1 MRYSAPAVFATM
13 RLRTAAWVG
22 TIVAAALLLRSLA
35 LLRAM
40 HRSHAPWVDPDQ
52 YVGHALFL
60 VDQGHG
66 WHAAFKA
73 FTAGKL
79 VKAPLYPFVISLFAL
94 VPAWFP
100 LSVAVMQIALGTA
113 AVAGLYVIGR
123 EVHSPR
129 AGLIA
134 AGVYAVWL
142 PNVNGV
148 HFFLQE
154 QLHIPLVIIG
164 LALFVRAAA
173 RSAPPTRFA
182 LAGGA
187 LGLAAL
193 TRSMPLY
200 YIGPAALLYVALAPD
215 RRVGARQAL
224 ALLLGFAVVVLPWCV
239 YASAKAGQLI
249 LIDNMGSAAFGMTYR
264 EVRPEVHTAPP
275 ATVLESLLMVWRA
288 ATLEPA
294 RFLSDRVVDFQRL
307 FRLVGGQALRLGPPA
322 ASRTEALALKGLVHT
337 SDVLFALSAVLAPIG
352 LVLARRRR
360 EVLLVAL
367 WVVLYLGLLVTFAWN
382 GVRYRAPYEP
392 ELIVLAAIV
401 VAGGWARPPRIAL
414 ALALA
419 ASLVIGAAIA
429 VSVPDTAD
437 ARASYGFTEWVR
449 VGNTHRASIVGEA
462 GFNMLTGG
470 RLLNLRLSSAS
481 TTPRE
486 TPVRVRVFVAGR
498 EVDQVTLDADERQL
512 KYVWT
517 RPVAYVELRATFE
530 NSQQPAPFLVD
541 VDAPQ
546 Q

>member
-1 MRYSAPAVFATM
+1 VWLGA
-13 RLRTAAWVG
+13 
-22 TIVAAALLLRSLA
+22 IVAAALLLRSLA
-35 LLRAM
+35 LLRALQ
-40 HRSHAPWVDPDQ
+40 RSPAPWVDPDQ
-52 YVGHALFL
+52 YIGHALFL
-60 VDQGHG
+60 VANASG
-66 WHAAFKA
+66 WHATFKA

-94 VPAWFP
+94 FPAWFP
-100 LSVAVMQIALGTA
+100 LSVALMQIAIGTA
-113 AVAGLYVIGR
+113 AVAGLYVIAR

-134 AGVYAVWL
+134 AAIYAVWL
-142 PNVNGV
+142 PNVTGV

-182 LAGGA
+182 LAGGV

-193 TRSMPLY
+193 ARSMPLY

-224 ALLLGFAVVVLPWCV
+224 ALLLGFVVVVLPWCV
-239 YASAKAGQLI
+239 YASAQAGQLI
-249 LIDNMGSAAFGMTYR
+249 LIDNMGSAVFGMTYR
-264 EVRPEVHTAPP
+264 EVPPGSHSAP
-275 ATVLESLLMVWRA
+275 AASVLDSLLMVWRA
-288 ATLEPA
+288 ATREPA
-294 RFLSDRVVDFQRL
+294 RYWGDRVIDFQRL
-307 FRLVGGQALRLGPPA
+307 FRLVGGQALEHGPPA
-322 ASRTEALALKGLVHT
+322 ASRTEALALKGLAHT
-337 SDVLFALSAVLAPIG
+337 SDVLFALSALLAPLG
-352 LVLARRRR
+352 VVLARRRR

-367 WVVLYLGLLVTFAWN
+367 WVVLYLGLLLMFAWN

-392 ELIVLAAIV
+392 ELIVLGAIV
-401 VAGGWARPPRIAL
+401 VAGAWARPPRVAL
-414 ALALA
+414 GLALA
-419 ASLVIGAAIA
+419 ATLVIGAAIA

-437 ARASYGFTEWVR
+437 ARASYGFKEWVR
-449 VGNTHRASIVGEA
+449 VGNTHRASIDGEA

-470 RLLNLRLSSAS
+470 RSLNLRLSSAS
-481 TTPRE
+481 TTPPE
-486 TPVRVRVFVAGR
+486 PPVRVRVFFAGR
-498 EVDQVTLDADERQL
+498 EVDQVTLDGGERQL

-517 RPVAYVELRATFE
+517 RPVAYVELQATFA

-546 Q
+546 D